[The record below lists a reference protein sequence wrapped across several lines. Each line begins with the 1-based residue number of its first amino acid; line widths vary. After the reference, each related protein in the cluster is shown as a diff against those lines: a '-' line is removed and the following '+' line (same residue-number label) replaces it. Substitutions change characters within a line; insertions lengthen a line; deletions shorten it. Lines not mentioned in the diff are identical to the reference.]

1 MGIFKKKKT
10 KINYSALQLYIERFY
25 SDETKTAESV
35 DTCYA
40 SAAEPYDKHT
50 IPETEKIECEPSF
63 YSTPKPPR
71 APSICPQSSM
81 PAPSRSQASFGA
93 RSKASEPSVQYKQAP
108 HIKNFNFVLDEGF
121 SSMLLR
127 LIDERGMKD
136 SECYKKA
143 GVDRKLFSK
152 IRSNPD
158 YRPSKPTVL
167 AFCLALELDL
177 EKTKEM
183 LMKAGFALSHSSKF
197 DVIIEYFIIN
207 RIYDIFTVNEA
218 LYAYDQ
224 PLL

>member
-1 MGIFKKKKT
+1 MFKKKKT
-10 KINYSALQLYIERFY
+10 EINYSALQLYIERFY
-25 SDETKTAESV
+25 SDEIKTAVSF

-40 SAAEPYDKHT
+40 PAAEQYNEPAM
-50 IPETEKIECEPSF
+50 PETEKIECEPSF
-63 YSTPKPPR
+63 CSAPEPPR

-81 PAPSRSQASFGA
+81 SAPSRSQASFGA
-93 RSKASEPSVQYKQAP
+93 RSKASEPSVQYKQAS

-127 LIDERGMKD
+127 LIDESGMKD

-177 EKTKEM
+177 EKTNEM

-197 DVIIEYFIIN
+197 DVIIEYFIVN